1 MLRLSICEHGR
12 LRHAEVPA
20 RSLRLLRATEE
31 ARARRGLPTVLDW
44 SRAYELRAKSYVGVV
59 QVQGLSL
66 EILPKLSLTSD
77 RELPTEQEAELAQRN
92 LLYML
97 TEAKYVRGCERELA
111 RQAAP
116 RAPLLEVL
124 IRSFTESLL
133 AELLRGL
140 DHAYVQREENAEVV
154 RGRLLL
160 GAHLRRNCASPN
172 RLYQEISTFES
183 NTPLNQV
190 LKAACSLLLQVTT
203 SSSTA
208 RLLRQAL
215 TYFHEVSLPP
225 TSALSDGSLHRN
237 NARFAE
243 VFEFARLVLAQRS
256 PSLQAGE
263 HSAFSLLF
271 PMEKVFEGMVAAL
284 LQSGARARGL
294 SPGEVIVQARGYERR
309 LLRAED
315 GSEHFGLRPDVLIG
329 ATPNPRVIL
338 DVKWKR
344 LDLAQRSV
352 GVPRSDVYQVLA
364 YAAAYEGTD
373 VVLLFPRAPGSGS
386 TQFWTARGTSVRI
399 ETVDL
404 VRDLFRCRGA
414 LRDELCELARLGGG
428 PPVGA
433 SS

>member
-1 MLRLSICEHGR
+1 M
-12 LRHAEVPA
+12 
-20 RSLRLLRATEE
+20 
-31 ARARRGLPTVLDW
+31 LDW

-59 QVQGLSL
+59 QVQGFSL

-133 AELLRGL
+133 VELLRGL
-140 DHAYVQREENAEVV
+140 DHTYVRREENAEVV

-160 GAHLRRNCASPN
+160 GQHLRRNCASPS
-172 RLYQEISTFES
+172 RLYQEISTFDS

-208 RLLRQAL
+208 RLLRQVLA
-215 TYFHEVSLPP
+215 YFQEVSPP
-225 TSALSDGSLHRN
+225 PPSAFADDSLHRN

-263 HSAFSLLF
+263 HSTFSLLF

-294 SPGEVIVQARGYERR
+294 SSGEVIVQARGHERR
-309 LLRAED
+309 LLRADD

-344 LDLAQRSV
+344 LRPDLAERSV

-373 VVLLFPRAPGSGS
+373 VVLLFPRASDS
-386 TQFWTARGTSVRI
+386 DRTQLWTARGTSVRI
-399 ETVDL
+399 ETIDL
-404 VRDLFRCRGA
+404 VRDLFLCRAA
-414 LRDELCELARLGGG
+414 LRDELCELARLGGA
-428 PPVGA
+428 PPQAHRSGA
-433 SS
+433 GTTLPEGGAAGFSS